1 MTRSPRFGSDV
12 IVDLLQAFGIEY
24 VALNPGATYRG
35 LHDSLVNYGGGK
47 PEIIL
52 CTHEKVAV
60 NVAHGYAKVTGRP
73 MGAIVHDVVGLL
85 HATMG
90 VYYAH
95 LDRVPVMVLGATG
108 PMDRRRRRPAIDW
121 IHTAQVQGE
130 AVRNFTKWDDQP
142 ASVADFPASFA
153 RAYRIAT
160 TEPAGPV
167 YLCYDAGLQEDA
179 LERPVSIDDVVAAAR
194 PSAVQAD
201 PAALG
206 RAADLLARA
215 ERPVIVTEFTGRHT
229 GAFTELVAL
238 AEELAAAVIDLNGRV
253 NIPNRHPLNLTGG
266 EALKDADVVLALDV
280 GDLHRALNELDRDSP
295 ERAKRPR
302 IPAGTPVIDV
312 GLAELRQSK
321 WAEDLGDFQPVT
333 LSIVADTRLALPV
346 LRALVGERSGSRDRS
361 RRRKEVAAAHVAIQE
376 RWQREAREDWAASPM
391 TAARLAGEL
400 WAVIKDDDW
409 VLTSNTLEDWAL
421 RLWDVDSPKR
431 HPGRSFG
438 TGTQIGVSLGVG
450 LAYRGSE
457 TLIVDVQ
464 PDGDLLYDPGA
475 LWTAANSRIPLLVVM
490 YNNRAYYND
499 WEHQIRVAR
508 HRGTPVENARVG
520 QEIDDPAP
528 DFAALAKSFGWYA
541 EGPIADPDEAGP
553 AIARARR
560 HVKETRRPALVD
572 TIVRRRTPS
581 RFR

>member
-1 MTRSPRFGSDV
+1 M
-12 IVDLLQAFGIEY
+12 
-24 VALNPGATYRG
+24 
-35 LHDSLVNYGGGK
+35 NYGEGK

-60 NVAHGYAKVTGRP
+60 NVAHGYAKTTGKP
-73 MGAIVHDVVGLL
+73 MGAIVHDIVGLL
-85 HATMG
+85 HGTMG
-90 VYYAH
+90 IYYAH

-142 ASVADFPASFA
+142 ATIADFPASFA
-153 RAYRIAT
+153 RAYRLAT

-167 YLCYDAGLQEDA
+167 YLCYDAGLQEDE
-179 LERPVSIDDVVAAAR
+179 LDGPVPIDEVVVAAR
-194 PSAVQAD
+194 PSPVQAD
-201 PAALG
+201 PAAL
-206 RAADLLARA
+206 RSAAELIARA
-215 ERPVIVTEFTGRHT
+215 ERPVIVTEFTGRHPE
-229 GAFTELVAL
+229 AFDELIGF

-253 NIPNRHPLNLTGG
+253 NFPNRHPLNLTGG
-266 EALKDADVVLALDV
+266 AALKDADLVLALDV
-280 GDLHRALNELDRDSP
+280 GDLHRALNELDRDSTD
-295 ERAKRPR
+295 RAKRSRLAP
-302 IPAGTPVIDV
+302 GTPIVDL
-312 GLAELRQSK
+312 GLSELRQSK

-333 LSIVADTRLALPV
+333 LAIVADTRLALPA
-346 LRALVGERSGSRDRS
+346 LRALVRERLGSRDRGP
-361 RRRKEVAAAHVAIQE
+361 RRRELGAAHEAIRE
-376 RWQREAREDWAASPM
+376 RWERESREDWDAAPM
-391 TAARLAGEL
+391 TAPRLASEIWAAIKGE
-400 WAVIKDDDW
+400 DW

-421 RLWDVDSPKR
+421 RLWDIDSPKR

-450 LAYRGSE
+450 LAYRGTD
-457 TLIVDVQ
+457 TLVVDVQ

-475 LWTAANSRIPLLVVM
+475 LWTAARHRIPLLVVM

-528 DFAALAKSFGWYA
+528 DFASIARGFGWHA
-541 EGPIADPDEAGP
+541 EGPIPDPDAAGP
-553 AIARARR
+553 AIRRALAY
-560 HVKETRRPALVD
+560 VKEKRMPALVD
-572 TIVRRRTPS
+572 TIVRHRQPR